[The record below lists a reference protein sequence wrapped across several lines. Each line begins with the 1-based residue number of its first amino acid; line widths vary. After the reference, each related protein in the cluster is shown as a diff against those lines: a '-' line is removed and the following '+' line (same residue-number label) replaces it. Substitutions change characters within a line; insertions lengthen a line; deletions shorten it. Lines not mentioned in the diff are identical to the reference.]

1 MQIKW
6 KKISQYCIEYNN
18 IYISKY
24 KVENDFRYVLWHNSK
39 LIKVFESALSLIFL
53 FVKDAHAP
61 YAVVGEYGAPV
72 SFDV

>member
-24 KVENDFRYVLWHNSK
+24 KVKNNYKYVLWHNAK
-39 LIKVFESALSLIFL
+39 LIKIFESSEEAKNEAMAFIQ
-53 FVKDAHAP
+53 
-61 YAVVGEYGAPV
+61 
-72 SFDV
+72 

>member
-24 KVENDFRYVLWHNSK
+24 KVENDFRYALWHNTK
-39 LIKVFESALSLIFL
+39 LIKIFESSQEAKNEAMAFIQQ
-53 FVKDAHAP
+53 
-61 YAVVGEYGAPV
+61 
-72 SFDV
+72 